1 MNPNKHFIY
10 TIKDEYFEDF
20 PDPNLKNNKGESRP
34 NYFVFEDDN
43 KEILWFIPLSSRI
56 EKFERIIDNR
66 ESKGRPCDIAHIC
79 NVGSRKQAFV
89 IQDMFPATKDYIQK
103 EYTVNRNPYR
113 LVNEKDIKTIENK
126 ASRIKNLI
134 DRGIKFMPTQP
145 NVKEIENQL
154 LEKLN
159 IDKINEKKLTN
170 EDVSKENS
178 GGNKEMRRKEFLRR
192 HINKER

>member
-1 MNPNKHFIY
+1 M
-10 TIKDEYFEDF
+10 
-20 PDPNLKNNKGESRP
+20 
-34 NYFVFEDDN
+34 FEDDN

-66 ESKGRPCDIAHIC
+66 ESKGGPCDIAHIC

-103 EYTVNRNPYR
+103 EYAVNRNPYR
-113 LVNEKDIKTIENK
+113 LINERDIQNIENK

-134 DRGIKFMPTQP
+134 DCGIKFMPTQP
-145 NVKEIENQL
+145 NVKEIENRL

-159 IDKINEKKLTN
+159 KDKINEKKLTN
-170 EDVSKENS
+170 EDVSKENT
-178 GGNKEMRRKEFLRR
+178 GENKEMRRKEFLRR
-192 HINKER
+192 HMSRER